1 VFHARLPEEPQ
12 IYVIRAQ
19 DGVIQQITHQSPGFV
34 EPSFSV
40 DGKTIY
46 MLQPLNG
53 VPHLHSVS
61 LTGGTPRS
69 LWLGCEPMEAPGRN
83 LLLYAKYEQRGI
95 YARSLSGNATTNP
108 EIRLVED
115 YLPQEQSFD
124 PVHDGIYY
132 VGYTPSGL
140 PHTFRFYSFAS
151 GQSVDIAPTPPNFS
165 GDLTVMPDRT
175 RLAYTTN
182 AKAGEDLVQ
191 LNLEVGD

>member
-19 DGVIQQITHQSPGFV
+19 DGAIRQITYESPGFV

-53 VPHLHSVS
+53 VAHLHSVS
-61 LTGGTPRS
+61 VTGGTPRS
-69 LWLGCEPMEAPGRN
+69 LWLGSDPMEAPGRN
-83 LLLYAKYEQRGI
+83 LLLYAKFEQRGI
-95 YARSLSGNATTNP
+95 YARSLSGNATKNP

-115 YLPQEQSFD
+115 YLPHEQSFD

-140 PHTFRFYSFAS
+140 PHAFRFYSFAL
-151 GQSVDIAPTPPNFS
+151 GQSVDIAPTPPNFA

-182 AKAGEDLVQ
+182 AKTGEDLVQ
-191 LNLEVGD
+191 LNLKVVD